1 MLDML
6 AFMDLTNLTILLL
19 VFVGVLSS
27 GESLSAV
34 YELEDNQEKY
44 HTCELKYCHNQ
55 LIHAYDMCLPAV
67 TDKSCG

>member
-34 YELEDNQEKY
+34 YEVEDNQEKNR
-44 HTCELKYCHNQ
+44 LS
-55 LIHAYDMCLPAV
+55 IIPA
-67 TDKSCG
+67 S

>member
-27 GESLSAV
+27 GKLLSAV
-34 YELEDNQEKY
+34 YELEDNQEKNSR
-44 HTCELKYCHNQ
+44 LA
-55 LIHAYDMCLPAV
+55 IIPA
-67 TDKSCG
+67 S